1 MYGEGMGCVGVAG
14 TVPAAGSEGGVHLL
28 GGRQWGRRGWGGAAT
43 GSVGSL
49 GRRARGRAL
58 GKATVGVGGGEGG
71 GLVVGGG
78 VRLLCGGGW
87 GGGGERRVEP
97 PPAVFNIGWEG
108 GKL

>member
-1 MYGEGMGCVGVAG
+1 MGGRCDGQR
-14 TVPAAGSEGGVHLL
+14 GGV
-28 GGRQWGRRGWGGAAT
+28 
-43 GSVGSL
+43 

-71 GLVVGGG
+71 GVVVGGG
-78 VRLLCGGGW
+78 VWLLCGGGW

>member
-1 MYGEGMGCVGVAG
+1 MCGEGMGCVGLAG
-14 TVPAAGSEGGVHLL
+14 TVPAAGSEGACTCWEVASGD
-28 GGRQWGRRGWGGAAT
+28 GG
-43 GSVGSL
+43 GSL

-97 PPAVFNIGWEG
+97 PPAVFNIG
-108 GKL
+108 